1 MFVNMI
7 LHMPTYFVAI
17 WTGFRM
23 NAMCEPNQTA
33 TNIHAVFVYNLN
45 IRMMMRII
53 NNATTIIQTPLAA
66 IQPIAYSVVVLA
78 GIMGAGIVIFALP
91 LVRLSVVPYVIV
103 VVPSGLFSMVLS

>member
-1 MFVNMI
+1 
-7 LHMPTYFVAI
+7 
-17 WTGFRM
+17 
-23 NAMCEPNQTA
+23 MCEPNQTA